1 MISVNDHKCPVFH
14 IHGTNDE
21 TVPFKLG
28 SRLYDLS
35 HSEFQPWWV
44 EGGSHLDI
52 VMNHTEEYYQK
63 YKEFFEFCD
72 KKNKHNDYQDNNNN
86 SNTVV
91 NPIEETVQVNEEKVI
106 VQIPDVPQ
114 KS

>member
-1 MISVNDHKCPVFH
+1 M
-14 IHGTNDE
+14 
-21 TVPFKLG
+21 PFKLG

-72 KKNKHNDYQDNNNN
+72 KKNKHECQDTNNNVKN
-86 SNTVV
+86 LKPS
-91 NPIEETVQVNEEKVI
+91 EEIVQVNEEKI
-106 VQIPDVPQ
+106 VVQSSVVPQ
-114 KS
+114 QS